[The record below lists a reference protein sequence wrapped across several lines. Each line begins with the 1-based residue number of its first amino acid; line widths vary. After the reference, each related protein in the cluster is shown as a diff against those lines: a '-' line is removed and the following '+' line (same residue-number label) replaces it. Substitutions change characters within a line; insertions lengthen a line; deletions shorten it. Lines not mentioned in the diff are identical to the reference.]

1 MHSSSDTSALG
12 REASHAQALWNPSVA
27 ACWSVIF
34 TPAFGAYLLMRNW
47 EALGDQRQAEASR
60 KWFAFS
66 IGLLAVRVLSAA
78 INTRLHSESN
88 LILWVSWAWL
98 LVWWIGAAAPQARM
112 VRARFGADFPRQGW
126 DYALLL
132 ALAGGIAYQV
142 TSGILT
148 WLFLALT

>member
-12 REASHAQALWNPSVA
+12 HQASHAQAVWNPSIA

-34 TPAFGAYLLMRNW
+34 TPAFGSWLLMRNW
-47 EALGDQRQAEASR
+47 EALGDLRQAEAAR

-66 IGLLAVRVLSAA
+66 IGLLAVRLLSAA
-78 INTRLHSESN
+78 INTRLNSQSN
-88 LILWVSWAWL
+88 LLLWVSWGWL
-98 LVWWIGAAAPQARM
+98 LVWWIVAVAPQARL
-112 VRARFGADFPRQGW
+112 VRARFGADFPRLGW

-132 ALAGGIAYQV
+132 ALAGGIAYQLA
-142 TSGILT
+142 SGILT

>member
-12 REASHAQALWNPSVA
+12 HQAAHAQAVWNPSVA

-47 EALGDQRQAEASR
+47 EALGDQRQAEAAR

-66 IGLLAVRVLSAA
+66 VGLLAVRLLSAA
-78 INTRLHSESN
+78 INTRLNSQSN
-88 LILWVSWAWL
+88 LMLWVSWGWL
-98 LVWWIGAAAPQARM
+98 LVWWILAAAPQARL
-112 VRARFGADFPRQGW
+112 VRARLGADFPRHGW

-132 ALAGGIAYQV
+132 ALAGGIAYQLV
-142 TSGILT
+142 SGILT
-148 WLFLALT
+148 WLFVALT